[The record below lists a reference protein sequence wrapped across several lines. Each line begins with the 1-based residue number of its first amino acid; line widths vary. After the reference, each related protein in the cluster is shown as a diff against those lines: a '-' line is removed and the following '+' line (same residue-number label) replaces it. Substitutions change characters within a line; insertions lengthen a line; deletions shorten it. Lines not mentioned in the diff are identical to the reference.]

1 MGAADDETL
10 GGVVLG
16 LPVGITAV
24 EVADPEEEEDPMA
37 AVELPTVDQTLEVL
51 GLASLEGPIELVGS
65 TEDDGMEEVDGFG
78 VWAEDEKPELEQ
90 LGPLQIVELEA
101 LDDGIP

>member
-24 EVADPEEEEDPMA
+24 EVADPKEEGDPMA

-65 TEDDGMEEVDGFG
+65 ADDGMEEVDGFG
-78 VWAEDEKPELEQ
+78 
-90 LGPLQIVELEA
+90 I
-101 LDDGIP
+101 